1 MILECPDNE
10 SGHGRQRAGRG
21 TWIHDLGVLRRGRR
35 RRRSRGGFSRRALFG
50 ERAKWLPPYRLV
62 PSFASADGQTAVYRR
77 RSQIVLTDDSDN
89 THVAHDATVKLGG
102 NEYKVRIDQY
112 GYARLVRPTRSQQH
126 VDPLSNTVDGAADME
141 RDAALAVCKH
151 LNEHVDGIALAHRW
165 TPSPAARWCRPPCGR
180 FPRRSPCRRAMSRRP
195 PARAG
200 PRSDAARW
208 TTSSTRA
215 RPGSRARFAWESGQ
229 RALQERG
236 ARAAQGD
243 AEAMHEHLLT
253 CLHDVLWPVPIPASY
268 ESQRHGRSAHR
279 RADARLRRAAGSR
292 GGHRLWQP
300 CVRAAHDR
308 GEQGQAPRPPRAR
321 PDAAPAR
328 RRVFAALPTVQRATV
343 TALQQPDH
351 RAPRYIVS
359 AQVDRKPWSQLYSS
373 GGVIADSPEP
383 ALAALKARYNLTGLG
398 AFMAIGTSV
407 ENRGQTPIFGRPRQ
421 LSPRNRGLTPIFSP
435 APANRGWGS
444 KLRDGFP

>member
-1 MILECPDNE
+1 VDPRFGSVAEKPAPAAIAW
-10 SGHGRQRAGRG
+10 RY
-21 TWIHDLGVLRRGRR
+21 
-35 RRRSRGGFSRRALFG
+35 SRRALFG

-89 THVAHDATVKLGG
+89 TQVVHDATVKLGG

-141 RDAALAVCKH
+141 REAALAVCKH

-165 TPSPAARWCRPPCGR
+165 TPSPAAQLVPTSVRAFSEPQPEPPRHVPTADGKGG
-180 FPRRSPCRRAMSRRP
+180 PKVRRSEMDDYLD
-195 PARAG
+195 ARA
-200 PRSDAARW
+200 AWLAR
-208 TTSSTRA
+208 
-215 RPGSRARFAWESGQ
+215 RFAWESGQ

-268 ESQRHGRSAHR
+268 EFRGTGEVRIDVLMPGFDVLPDREAVIAYGNRVSVQRMTEVNKVKLFDRHALGLTL
-279 RADARLRRAAGSR
+279 RL
-292 GGHRLWQP
+292 L
-300 CVRAAHDR
+300 
-308 GEQGQAPRPPRAR
+308 GE
-321 PDAAPAR
+321 
-328 RRVFAALPTVQRATV
+328 VFAALPTVQRATV

-359 AQVDRKPWSQLYSS
+359 VQVDRKPWSQLHANGS
-373 GGVIADSPEP
+373 VIADSPEP

-398 AFMAIGTSV
+398 AFMAI
-407 ENRGQTPIFGRPRQ
+407 EPF
-421 LSPRNRGLTPIFSP
+421 
-435 APANRGWGS
+435 
-444 KLRDGFP
+444 